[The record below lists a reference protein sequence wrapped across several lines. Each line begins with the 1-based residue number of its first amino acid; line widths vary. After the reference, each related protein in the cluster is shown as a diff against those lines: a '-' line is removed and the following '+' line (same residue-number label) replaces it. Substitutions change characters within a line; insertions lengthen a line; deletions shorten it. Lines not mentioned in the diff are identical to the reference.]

1 MTRSKINLYLEAK
14 ASMMLHLQFATE
26 NVSLEDTLHQLIFY
40 HYYKDIASKYYFQMT
55 HEERKTLH
63 TLMIL

>member
-1 MTRSKINLYLEAK
+1 MKSRINFYFEQK

-26 NVSLEDTLHQLIFY
+26 NVSLEDSLHQLIWY
-40 HYYKDIASKYYFQMT
+40 HYYKDKASKVYFEMT